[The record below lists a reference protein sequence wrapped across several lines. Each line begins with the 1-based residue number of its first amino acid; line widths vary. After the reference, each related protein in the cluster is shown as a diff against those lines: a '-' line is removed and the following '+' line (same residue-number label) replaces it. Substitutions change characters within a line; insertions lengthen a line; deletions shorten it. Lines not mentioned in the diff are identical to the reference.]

1 MPLPPAFK
9 PLSASMIMAE
19 ADQSITA
26 VAALTGNST
35 STPAA
40 GSMVKLYEN
49 ALSTPV
55 NQTAPHAYSEFYGKY
70 FGRREYTYGISNFNL
85 NYEWDATDIN
95 TGDTITVN
103 TKNGTGTYTPSGGTP
118 QSLSPQ
124 SLATNKAQI
133 SPNTIYMTESNGA
146 NKFGNGQL
154 WYEISGSGG
163 LGTNRNWTQ
172 GSSIVSFRNSD
183 LAYDFDFADV
193 DNNPGGV
200 YSFDYDDTNY
210 IAPRVDYTASFPTG
224 TNVTCSAAIYSEA
237 SPNDNAPTGLA
248 SSGWILIDP
257 QDSQYKSNNGVESPD
272 HAGEWHVTV
281 SDETTFYSTFGPVF
295 VKIAIADGFTT
306 P

>member
-35 STPAA
+35 STPAE

-70 FGRREYTYGISNFNL
+70 FGRRDICRAPAGALQIS
-85 NYEWDATDIN
+85 
-95 TGDTITVN
+95 
-103 TKNGTGTYTPSGGTP
+103 PSGGTP
-118 QSLSPQ
+118 QSLSPS

-146 NKFGNGQL
+146 DKFGTGQL

-172 GSSIVSFRNSD
+172 GSSIVTFRNSD

-193 DNNPGGV
+193 DNNPGGI
-200 YSFDYDDTNY
+200 YSFDVEDTNY

-237 SPNDNAPTGLA
+237 SPNQNAPTGLA
-248 SSGWILIDP
+248 SSGWVLIDP
-257 QDSQYKSNNGVESPD
+257 QDSQFKSNNGVESPD

-281 SDETTFYSTFGPVF
+281 EGETAFYTTFAPVF
-295 VKIAIADGFTT
+295 AKIAIADGFTT